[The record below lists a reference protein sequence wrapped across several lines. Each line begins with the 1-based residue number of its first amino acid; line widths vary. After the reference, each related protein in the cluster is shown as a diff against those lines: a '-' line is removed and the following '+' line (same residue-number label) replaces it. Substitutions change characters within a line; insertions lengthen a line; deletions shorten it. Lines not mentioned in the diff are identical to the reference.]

1 MAAGFRSFAAFW
13 IGGIAGGGAAPP
25 EPSCP
30 CPPWTQEQTLLNAFG
45 QRLEASSNLF
55 VQPETLFNAFGQ
67 KLEESTSLFKQSQT
81 LTSQWGRKN
90 CD

>member
-1 MAAGFRSFAAFW
+1 
-13 IGGIAGGGAAPP
+13 
-25 EPSCP
+25 
-30 CPPWTQEQTLLNAFG
+30 
-45 QRLEASSNLF
+45 LEASSNLF